1 MTWEL
6 ISATPSPYARKVRI
20 ALQEKNL
27 PFTLKTEV
35 PWDHTTQTPEYNPLE
50 KLPVLIF
57 NDGRPAIYE
66 SHFILEWLET
76 KYPEPSLLPSMQD
89 ADDRLLVKQIEVVVD
104 GICDALVLAFFEK
117 QRDEDKQSKPWTDR
131 CVTLLAPTAT
141 TRFRLTPHQPNAQ
154 SRRRTPCTRHL
165 GGAEERRLPSPK
177 PAHVRRHCRRQR
189 TRLHERT
196 MAASQLERTIPSHG
210 EILQSSGRA
219 AEFRQHQAFAA
230 EVYGSRCVMM

>member
-27 PFTLKTEV
+27 PFDLKTEV
-35 PWDHTTQTPEYNPLE
+35 PWDNTTQTPQYNPLE

-76 KYPEPSLLPSMQD
+76 KYPEPSLLPSIND

-104 GICDALVLAFFEK
+104 GICDALVLSFFEN
-117 QRDEDKQSKPWTDR
+117 QRDEDKRSKPWTDR
-131 CVTLLAPTAT
+131 YVSLEKCT
-141 TRFRLTPHQPNAQ
+141 FSKSCQLTDAQPNAQ
-154 SRRRTPCTRHL
+154 SRRRPARSLHL
-165 GGAEERRLPSPK
+165 GRAKERRSSRPEPSDLS
-177 PAHVRRHCRRQR
+177 RHCDMQCARFY
-189 TRLHERT
+189 ERA
-196 MAASQLERTIPSHG
+196 MAAAQLERAVSAHG
-210 EILQSSGRA
+210 EVFQDS
-219 AEFRQHQAFAA
+219 
-230 EVYGSRCVMM
+230 